1 MFRQKFFKVSLALM
15 LAGNTFISTAANH
28 YAEEVAE
35 QEMSVPQDEEKK
47 DDGKI
52 DNTVTSSPE
61 NNEEQLPEKIPEEAT
76 TTPLEPVEPSEES
89 PVDETIDIPIAEEV
103 TESSPPENVLM
114 DEQEKT
120 AINEQK
126 EKATEST
133 DIAKDTDLASGTYG
147 TSPWR
152 IDAQGVLYIDGGELG
167 EATMSVRAPWYI
179 YRSSITKIIFTAP
192 TLANAHSLGLFFDM
206 NQVTMIENLE
216 YLDTSH
222 VGDMRYF
229 FYWCSKLTNLDV
241 SGFDTTNVTNMSYM
255 FYGCSQLVSLD
266 LSTFNTSNVTQM
278 GSIFCD
284 CHSLTSLNVSS
295 FDTSGMTNMSYMFY
309 NCSELT
315 TLDISNF
322 DTGNVDDM
330 SHMFRSCSKLTQLDV
345 SGLDTHQVTD
355 MSFMFYG
362 CSGLRALSLQNFDTA
377 KVLNMH
383 YMFYNCAALTSL
395 PVEGFD
401 TSRVTSMRYMFYGC
415 HNLTDVDVSNF
426 DTRNVTT
433 MSYMFYGCS
442 ALAAVD
448 VSNFAT
454 PKIKFM
460 NYMFTNCSKLKALDI
475 SAVSTG
481 ALEEMNQSFSGMS
494 QLSTL
499 TLGPNFQFLSEAN
512 LPAIPTVEPNT
523 GYWQNV
529 GAGTVAIPKGDHI
542 LTSDQLMATYT
553 GTMADTYVWQKTLN
567 LESIS
572 VKDATLYV
580 NDLWDPADNFIS
592 ATDKDGNAMD
602 FDPSMV
608 TGTVD
613 TSVAGITPITYT
625 NGSASQV
632 STVTVKENLES
643 IVIRNSVLYVG
654 DKWDPAANFV
664 SATDKDGNSLAF
676 DPTMVTGDVNVKV
689 PGNYQVTYTNGS
701 ASQLAEVTVKENKET
716 IVVKDLTIYVGDTW
730 NPADQFISATDKA
743 GSPLFFIKEMVSGVV
758 DSKKIGTYKV
768 VFRNGQAEQ
777 QTTVTVKEN
786 KETIHAKDSTLSV
799 GDSWDPLDNFLSAT
813 DKEGKSVPF
822 EMNMVDGSV
831 DTSKVGIYPVTYKN
845 GRKSVSVFIH
855 VVKKE
860 TNSKP
865 KPPNQNGQT
874 PTDNTNNQQTTT
886 PKATTKPAS
895 STTNEGKNLPKTGE
909 RHSFA
914 TALGFGILAVAL
926 TLIYKKDKKSK

>member
-1 MFRQKFFKVSLALM
+1 
-15 LAGNTFISTAANH
+15 
-28 YAEEVAE
+28 
-35 QEMSVPQDEEKK
+35 
-47 DDGKI
+47 
-52 DNTVTSSPE
+52 
-61 NNEEQLPEKIPEEAT
+61 
-76 TTPLEPVEPSEES
+76 
-89 PVDETIDIPIAEEV
+89 
-103 TESSPPENVLM
+103 
-114 DEQEKT
+114 
-120 AINEQK
+120 
-126 EKATEST
+126 
-133 DIAKDTDLASGTYG
+133 
-147 TSPWR
+147 
-152 IDAQGVLYIDGGELG
+152 
-167 EATMSVRAPWYI
+167 
-179 YRSSITKIIFTAP
+179 
-192 TLANAHSLGLFFDM
+192 
-206 NQVTMIENLE
+206 
-216 YLDTSH
+216 
-222 VGDMRYF
+222 
-229 FYWCSKLTNLDV
+229 
-241 SGFDTTNVTNMSYM
+241 
-255 FYGCSQLVSLD
+255 
-266 LSTFNTSNVTQM
+266 
-278 GSIFCD
+278 
-284 CHSLTSLNVSS
+284 
-295 FDTSGMTNMSYMFY
+295 
-309 NCSELT
+309 
-315 TLDISNF
+315 
-322 DTGNVDDM
+322 
-330 SHMFRSCSKLTQLDV
+330 
-345 SGLDTHQVTD
+345 
-355 MSFMFYG
+355 
-362 CSGLRALSLQNFDTA
+362 
-377 KVLNMH
+377 
-383 YMFYNCAALTSL
+383 
-395 PVEGFD
+395 
-401 TSRVTSMRYMFYGC
+401 
-415 HNLTDVDVSNF
+415 
-426 DTRNVTT
+426 
-433 MSYMFYGCS
+433 
-442 ALAAVD
+442 
-448 VSNFAT
+448 
-454 PKIKFM
+454 
-460 NYMFTNCSKLKALDI
+460 
-475 SAVSTG
+475 
-481 ALEEMNQSFSGMS
+481 
-494 QLSTL
+494 
-499 TLGPNFQFLSEAN
+499 
-512 LPAIPTVEPNT
+512 
-523 GYWQNV
+523 
-529 GAGTVAIPKGDHI
+529 
-542 LTSDQLMATYT
+542 MATYT

-613 TSVAGITPITYT
+613 TSVVGITPITYT

-632 STVTVKENLES
+632 STVTVKENMES

-664 SATDKDGNSLAF
+664 SATDKDGNSLSI

-701 ASQLAEVTVKENKET
+701 ASQLAEVIVKENKET

-895 STTNEGKNLPKTGE
+895 STANEGKKLPKTGE

-914 TALGFGILAVAL
+914 AALGFGILAVTL
-926 TLIYKKDKKSK
+926 TLIYKKRQKSK

>member
-1 MFRQKFFKVSLALM
+1 MFRKKFFKVSLALM
-15 LAGNTFISTAANH
+15 IAGNPFISTAANH
-28 YAEEVAE
+28 YAEEIAE
-35 QEMSVPQDEEKK
+35 QETSVPQDEETKEET
-47 DDGKI
+47 G
-52 DNTVTSSPE
+52 TSSPE

-76 TTPLEPVEPSEES
+76 PTTLEPIEPSEAS
-89 PVDETIDIPIAEEV
+89 HIDETVNAPIIEEV
-103 TESSPPENVLM
+103 SKLFPPEKLQMN
-114 DEQEKT
+114 EQEKT

-126 EKATEST
+126 EKAEEPT
-133 DIAKDTDLASGTYG
+133 DTGMTAMGTDLASGTYG

-152 IDAQGVLYIDGGELG
+152 VDAQGVLYIDGGELG
-167 EATMSVRAPWYI
+167 EATRDVRAPWYI
-179 YRSSITKIIFTAP
+179 YRSSITKIVFLAP
-192 TLANAHSLGLFFDM
+192 TLANAYSIGLFFDM

-222 VGDMRYF
+222 VGDMSYF

-255 FYGCSQLVSLD
+255 FYGCSQLISLD

-278 GSIFCD
+278 GSIFYD
-284 CHSLTSLNVSS
+284 CYLLASLNVSS
-295 FDTSGMTNMSYMFY
+295 FDTSAVTNMSYMFY
-309 NCSELT
+309 NCSELP

-322 DTGNVDDM
+322 DTRNVNNM
-330 SHMFRSCSKLTQLDV
+330 SHMFRNCGKLTQLDV
-345 SGLDTHQVTD
+345 SGLDTQQVTD

-362 CSGLRALSLQNFDTA
+362 CSGLKELSLQNFDTS
-377 KVLNMH
+377 KVLYMH
-383 YMFYNCAALTSL
+383 YMFYNCATLTSL
-395 PVEGFD
+395 PVGGFG
-401 TSRVTSMRYMFYGC
+401 TSQVTSMRYMFYGC
-415 HNLTDVDVSNF
+415 HNLTNVDVSNF

-433 MSYMFYGCS
+433 TSYMFYGCS
-442 ALAAVD
+442 SLAELD
-448 VSNFAT
+448 VSNFDT

-460 NYMFTNCSKLKALDI
+460 NYMFTNCSKLKVLDI

-481 ALEEMNQSFSGMS
+481 VLEEMNQLFSGMS
-494 QLSTL
+494 QLSVL
-499 TLGPNFQFLSEAN
+499 TLGPNFQFQPDAN
-512 LPAIPTVEPNT
+512 LPAVPTVEPNT

-529 GAGTVAIPKGDHI
+529 GAGTVELPKGNHV
-542 LTSDQLMATYT
+542 LTSDQLMTTYT
-553 GTMADTYVWQKTLN
+553 GTMEDTYVWQKTLN

-572 VKDATLYV
+572 VKDATLYIH
-580 NDLWDPADNFIS
+580 DLWDPADNFIS
-592 ATDKDGNAMD
+592 ATDKDGHAVM

-613 TSVAGITPITYT
+613 TSVAGITTITYT

-643 IVIRNSVLYVG
+643 IVIKNSVIYVG
-654 DKWDPAANFV
+654 DEWIPATNFV
-664 SATDKDGNSLAF
+664 SATDKDGKSLAF
-676 DPTMVTGDVNVKV
+676 DPDMVTGDVNVNI
-689 PGNYQVTYTNGS
+689 PGKYQVTYTNGS
-701 ASQLAEVTVKENKET
+701 ASQLAEITVEENKET

-743 GSPLFFIKEMVSGVV
+743 GSPLFFIKDMVSGVV

-768 VFRNGQAEQ
+768 VFKNGRAEQ
-777 QTTVTVKEN
+777 QTTVMVKEN
-786 KETIHAKDSTLSV
+786 KETIHAKDSTLSL
-799 GDSWDPLDNFLSAT
+799 GDPWDPIDNFLSAT
-813 DKEGKSVPF
+813 DKEGKSLPF
-822 EMNMVDGSV
+822 DMKMVDGVV
-831 DTSKVGIYPVTYKN
+831 DTSKVGVYPVTYKN

-855 VVKKE
+855 IVKKE

-874 PTDNTNNQQTTT
+874 PTDNTNNQQITT

-895 STTNEGKNLPKTGE
+895 STANEGKKLPKTGE

-926 TLIYKKDKKSK
+926 TLIIKKAKKVNKR